1 MAARQINQW
10 PFGNDVCELTIFG
23 RTEQLREAL
32 QAGADP
38 NTMDE
43 RYNMTLLMIAINDYK
58 LEVVDL
64 LLAQPG
70 IQVNAKDTGSTALHV
85 ACAHGDRPDMLGKV
99 LAAPGLLMNERDNG
113 GWTPIM
119 LAVAKRRTDAVR
131 LMVAV
136 NEVDLDVRDDD
147 GRTLEELVRWWGRS
161 D

>member
-38 NTMDE
+38 NTKDE

-99 LAAPGLLMNERDNG
+99 LAAPGLLMNERDIE

-119 LAVAKRRTDAVR
+119 LAVAKGRTDAVR

-136 NEVDLDVRDDD
+136 NEVDLDVRDND
-147 GRTLEELVRWWGRS
+147 GKTLEELTRW
-161 D
+161 